1 MKTALIS
8 VYDKSGVVELA
19 QELKQL
25 GWQLLSTGGTYKT
38 LSDAGLEVVEVSS
51 LTQFPEL
58 FSGRVK
64 TLHPKIFGGILYR
77 RDNEQDVSDVK
88 ANQLPS
94 IDLVVNTLYPF
105 EETIKKENIT
115 LDQVIEQIDVGG
127 PSMIRAAA
135 KNFKDVTIIT
145 DPSDYPQLIE
155 QLKQNGN
162 TTLEQRQ
169 YYAMK
174 AFSVTAYYDAL
185 ISQYFNELNH
195 EQLPETLV
203 LGYKKLDSLRY
214 GENPHQQAASYV
226 KSEVKPSFIMAAK
239 QLHGKAL
246 SFNNIYDANGAVKIV
261 KEFNEPTAVAIK
273 HANPCGVG
281 SADNIFDA
289 YQKAYECDTESIF
302 GGIVALNRPVEKD
315 LAEKLSEIFLEIV
328 IAPKFTDEALEV
340 LTKKKNIRLLEL
352 DTLQQ
357 DHESLAYKQVEG
369 GLLVQETDV
378 KLHDKFETVTDLSVD
393 EQTKKDLEFAWKVVK
408 HISSNGVVLVKDNAT
423 IGLGLGFVNR
433 YFATQEALL
442 RAGKKAQGAVLGSD
456 GFFPFPD
463 SMQALGAAGVK
474 AVIQPGGSIKDNEV
488 IKEANNQKITMVLTG
503 MRHFRH

>member
-393 EQTKKDLEFAWKVVK
+393 EQTKKDLEFAWKVAK

>member
-64 TLHPKIFGGILYR
+64 TLHPKIFGGVLYR

-393 EQTKKDLEFAWKVVK
+393 EQTKKDLEFAWKVAK

>member
-77 RDNEQDVSDVK
+77 RENEQDVSDVK

-203 LGYKKLDSLRY
+203 LGYKRLDSLRY

-261 KEFNEPTAVAIK
+261 KEFSEPTAVAIK

-393 EQTKKDLEFAWKVVK
+393 EQTKKDLEFSWKVAK

-488 IKEANNQKITMVLTG
+488 IKEANNQKIAMVLTG